1 MNQQAL
7 SLLKQLVAIPTPS
20 GFEYDG
26 MKLLGNY
33 LKKASVE
40 DIAIDV
46 HGNLRA
52 CINPQAPLR
61 VMIEGHCD
69 EIGFLVQHV
78 DEDGFL
84 YMTPVGGVTVQMV
97 LGERIVIQ
105 GRKGPVN
112 GVFGGRP
119 IHLMTPKERE
129 TAAPKELSDIAVD
142 IGATGRDD
150 ALEMV
155 DLGSPA
161 VVDSG
166 WRPLGNN
173 RVACRAFDNRLGAFI
188 VTEAMRRLAK
198 EKVNVAL
205 HMVASV
211 QEEIGLVG
219 GYTTAYDI
227 NPHIGLCVDV
237 TFASDAQKQDKK
249 SVGDI
254 CLGKGPVIG
263 VGPTYHQKLNDLI
276 LKTAKNR
283 SIPTQV
289 QVRGRGTGT
298 CAWAMRMTRSGA
310 AVAQLSIPLRYMHSP
325 IETISLDDAFQV
337 IDLLVASVLAIPAD
351 LDLLPKQL

>member
-7 SLLKQLVAIPTPS
+7 SLLKQLMATPTPS

-33 LKKASVE
+33 LKKASV
-40 DIAIDV
+40 DDLSIDV

-52 CINPQAPLR
+52 CLNPDAPLR
-61 VMIEGHCD
+61 VMMEGHCD
-69 EIGFLVQHV
+69 EIGFLVQYV

-105 GRKGPVN
+105 GKKGPVN

-119 IHLMTPKERE
+119 IHLMTVKERD
-129 TAAPKELSDIAVD
+129 TAAPKELTDIAVD
-142 IGATGRDD
+142 IGATNRDN

-161 VVDSG
+161 VVDAG

-173 RVACRAFDNRLGAFI
+173 RVACRGFDNRAGAFI
-188 VTEAMRRLAK
+188 VTEAMRRLAG
-198 EKVNVAL
+198 EKINVAL

-211 QEEIGLVG
+211 QEEIGLIG
-219 GYTTAYDI
+219 GYTTSYDI
-227 NPHIGLCVDV
+227 APHIGLCVDV

-254 CLGKGPVIG
+254 NLGKGPVIG
-263 VGPTYHQKLNDLI
+263 VGPTYHQSLNELI

-283 SIPTQV
+283 SIPTQI
-289 QVRGRGTGT
+289 QVRGRGNGT
-298 CAWAMRMTRSGA
+298 CAYAMRLTRSGA
-310 AVAQLSIPLRYMHSP
+310 AVAQLSVPVRYIHSP
-325 IETISLDDAFQV
+325 IETLSLDDTFQTV
-337 IDLLVASVLAIPAD
+337 DLLVASVLAIPAD
-351 LDLLPKQL
+351 FNLLPKQL